1 MNDDAVVYGATK
13 KTKKKKVESREKM
26 KLPENFH
33 RQIEENR
40 PISLFPNPNTIKNF
54 MMAIDNHMRSFLV
67 RPCRRRVVSG
77 ALQQDSN
84 KNDVTE

>member
-1 MNDDAVVYGATK
+1 MNDDAVVYSATK

-54 MMAIDNHMRSFLV
+54 MMAIDNHMRSSLV
-67 RPCRRRVVSG
+67 TLCHRRVHKERI
-77 ALQQDSN
+77 QQ
-84 KNDVTE
+84 TRLEQE